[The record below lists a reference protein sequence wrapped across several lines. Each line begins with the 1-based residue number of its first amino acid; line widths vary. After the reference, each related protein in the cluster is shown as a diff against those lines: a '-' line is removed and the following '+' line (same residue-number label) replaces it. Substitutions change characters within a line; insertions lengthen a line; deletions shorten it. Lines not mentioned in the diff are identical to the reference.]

1 MLNWMKAVLLSL
13 VIAVNQ
19 LMTALVFFL
28 WLSCNLYMSHVFIL
42 SSIGLLVFPISDF
55 ERFINQYVGLV
66 LKLGL

>member
-19 LMTALVFFL
+19 LMTALVFF
-28 WLSCNLYMSHVFIL
+28 WLSCSLYMSHVFIL